1 MNGQVYLDHNAST
14 PVHPEVV
21 EAMLPYFSERFGN
34 PSSVHGFG
42 REAREGL
49 ETAREQVAHFLR
61 VGKDEVVFTSG
72 GTESD
77 NMAVKGVAMAR
88 RQGHIITSK
97 IEHHAVLR
105 AVETLESQGFAATY
119 LDVDGYGMV
128 DPDALRRAIRPDTI
142 LISIMHAN
150 SEIGTI
156 QPARQLGAVAREHRI
171 PFHRDRGQTFGKAP
185 IALDAFNIDMLSF
198 SGHKIYG
205 PKGVAGLYI
214 RKGTKMVSLQHG
226 GEHER
231 RRRAGTENVAGIAGF
246 GKAVEIRGRDMAA
259 EGKRLVELRERLWQG
274 LSRRV
279 PEVRLNG
286 HPTERVPGTCNV
298 CFRHVESESIVLG
311 LDLKGIGV
319 SAGSAC
325 TSGNVE
331 PSYVLVAM
339 GVPVEWAMGAV
350 RHSLGRSTTAQDIDY
365 VVDSTEPVVAKL
377 GSAIPVR
384 ACGRPSRA
392 RRCSTARRSSTIS
405 GIRGTRGGCGI
416 PMGSG
421 RVS

>member
-1 MNGQVYLDHNAST
+1 MNRQVYLDHNAST

-156 QPARQLGAVAREHRI
+156 QPARQLGAIAREHGI
-171 PFHRDRGQTFGKAP
+171 PFHMDAVQTFGKVP
-185 IALDAFNIDMLSF
+185 IDLDAFNIDMLSF

-214 RKGTKMVSLQHG
+214 RKGTKMVSIQHG

-231 RRRAGTENVAGIAGF
+231 RRRAGTENVAGIVGF
-246 GKAVEIRGRDMAA
+246 GKAIELRGRDMVE
-259 EGKRLVELRERLWQG
+259 EGRRLTELRERLWEG
-274 LSRRV
+274 LSRRI

-365 VVDSTEPVVAKL
+365 VVDATEPLVAKL
-377 GSAIPVR
+377 RSAMPVR
-384 ACGRPSRA
+384 A
-392 RRCSTARRSSTIS
+392 
-405 GIRGTRGGCGI
+405 
-416 PMGSG
+416 
-421 RVS
+421 

>member
-1 MNGQVYLDHNAST
+1 MNRQVYLDHNAST

-21 EAMLPYFSERFGN
+21 DAMLPYFSERFGN

-42 REAREGL
+42 RAAREGL
-49 ETAREQVAHFLR
+49 ESAREQIAHFLR
-61 VGKDEVVFTSG
+61 VGKEEIVFTSG

-77 NMAVKGVAMAR
+77 NMAVKGVALAR
-88 RQGHIITSK
+88 RSGHIITSK

-105 AVETLESQGFAATY
+105 AVQNLETMGFTATY
-119 LDVDGYGMV
+119 LDVDGFGMV

-156 QPARQLGAVAREHRI
+156 QPARELGAIAREHNI
-171 PFHRDRGQTFGKAP
+171 PFHMDAVQTFGKVP
-185 IALDAFNIDMLSF
+185 IDLDVFNIDLLSF

-214 RKGTKMVSLQHG
+214 RKGTKMISVQHG

-231 RRRAGTENVAGIAGF
+231 RRRAGTENVASIVGF
-246 GKAVEIRGRDMAA
+246 GKAIEIRARDMAEEA
-259 EGKRLVELRERLWQG
+259 RRLTALRERLWEG
-274 LSRRV
+274 LNRRV

-286 HPTERVPGTCNV
+286 HPTQRVPGTCNV

-339 GVPVEWAMGAV
+339 GVPLDWAMGAV
-350 RHSLGRSTTAQDIDY
+350 RHSLGRSTTVEDIDY
-365 VVDSTEPVVAKL
+365 VIDSTEPLVAKL
-377 GSAIPVR
+377 RSAMPAR
-384 ACGRPSRA
+384 A
-392 RRCSTARRSSTIS
+392 
-405 GIRGTRGGCGI
+405 
-416 PMGSG
+416 
-421 RVS
+421 

>member
-1 MNGQVYLDHNAST
+1 MNRQVYLDHNAST

-21 EAMLPYFSERFGN
+21 AAMLPYFSERFGN

-61 VGKDEVVFTSG
+61 VGKEEVVFTSG

-88 RQGHIITSK
+88 RQGHIITSR

-105 AVETLESQGFAATY
+105 AVQTLESQGFAATY
-119 LDVDGYGMV
+119 LEVDGHGQV

-142 LISIMHAN
+142 LITIMHAN

-156 QPARQLGAVAREHRI
+156 QPARELGAIAREHNI
-171 PFHRDRGQTFGKAP
+171 PFHMDAVQTFGKVP
-185 IALDAFNIDMLSF
+185 IDLDAFNIDMLSF

-214 RKGTKMVSLQHG
+214 RKGTKMVSIQHG

-231 RRRAGTENVAGIAGF
+231 RRRAGTENVAGIVGF
-246 GKAVEIRGRDMAA
+246 GKAVEIRGRDMAEEA
-259 EGKRLVELRERLWQG
+259 QRLTGLRDRLWQG
-274 LSRRV
+274 LERRV

-286 HPTERVPGTCNV
+286 HPTQRVPGTCNV

-339 GVPVEWAMGAV
+339 GVPLDWAMGAV
-350 RHSLGRSTTAQDIDY
+350 RHSLGRSTTAADIDY
-365 VVDSTEPVVAKL
+365 VLDSTEPLVAKL
-377 GSAIPVR
+377 RSAMP
-384 ACGRPSRA
+384 A
-392 RRCSTARRSSTIS
+392 R
-405 GIRGTRGGCGI
+405 
-416 PMGSG
+416 
-421 RVS
+421 V

>member
-1 MNGQVYLDHNAST
+1 MNRQVYLDHNAST

-156 QPARQLGAVAREHRI
+156 QPARQLGAIAREHGI
-171 PFHRDRGQTFGKAP
+171 PFHMDAVQTFGKVP
-185 IALDAFNIDMLSF
+185 IDLDAFNIDMLSF

-214 RKGTKMVSLQHG
+214 RKGTKMVSIQHG

-231 RRRAGTENVAGIAGF
+231 RRRAGTENVAGIVGF
-246 GKAVEIRGRDMAA
+246 GKAIEIRGRDMVE
-259 EGKRLVELRERLWQG
+259 EGRRLTELRERLWEG
-274 LSRRV
+274 LSRRI

-365 VVDSTEPVVAKL
+365 VVDSTEPLVAKL
-377 GSAIPVR
+377 RSAMPVR
-384 ACGRPSRA
+384 A
-392 RRCSTARRSSTIS
+392 
-405 GIRGTRGGCGI
+405 
-416 PMGSG
+416 
-421 RVS
+421 